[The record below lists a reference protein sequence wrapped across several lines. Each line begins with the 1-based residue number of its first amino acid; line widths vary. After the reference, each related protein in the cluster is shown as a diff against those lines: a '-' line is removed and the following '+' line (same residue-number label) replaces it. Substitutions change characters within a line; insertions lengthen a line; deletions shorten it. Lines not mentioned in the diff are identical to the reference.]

1 MQKNKI
7 SIIIPVYNEEKT
19 LQQVIMKLKKVNFGQ
34 CEVEMIIINDGSS
47 DGTKK
52 ILNHIADK
60 NIRIF
65 HKKNGGKGSAVIEGL
80 KHVTGD
86 IIIIQDA
93 DLEYNPDDLP
103 KLVAPIEK
111 GETRVVY
118 GSRFKGKI
126 KSMPLPNRIAN
137 KILTLLNNILYGK
150 KLTDAC
156 TCYKV
161 LDTRFAKYLNLQDQ
175 GFDICNEIT
184 SKVFKIKETIVEL
197 PISYNAARLGNE
209 GKKAKWW
216 NLLKSTW
223 AVLSYKFSNPHLERL
238 SPAKIKGRTK

>member
-1 MQKNKI
+1 MNKVKV
-7 SIIIPVYNEEKT
+7 SIIVPVFNEAKT
-19 LQQVIMKLKKVNFGQ
+19 ILRVISTLKKVNFGKR
-34 CEVEMIIINDGSS
+34 EVEIIIVNDGSN
-47 DGTKK
+47 DKTKD
-52 ILNHIADK
+52 ILNNVNDSSTK
-60 NIRIF
+60 VY
-65 HKKNGGKGSAVIEGL
+65 HKRNGGKGSAVIEGL

-93 DLEYNPDDLP
+93 DLEYNPSDLP
-103 KLVAPIEK
+103 KLIVPIEK
-111 GETRVVY
+111 GETKVVY

-161 LDTRFAKYLNLQDQ
+161 LDARFAKYLNLQDQ

-184 SKVFKIKETIVEL
+184 SKVFKGKETIVEL
-197 PISYNAARLGNE
+197 PITYNAARLGSE

-223 AVLSYKFSNPHLERL
+223 AVLRYKFYNPGLTTKA
-238 SPAKIKGRTK
+238 PAKTKGRTK